1 MSQNVFLLCR
11 LNGVGVVIQTGTC
24 RKFIKRKTHSIVLQV
39 ESFWLIPFL
48 LSFIKTSR
56 WLIYWNYLSF
66 LFHVGIPIWI
76 SPIHTA
82 HTCELIFISSY
93 TFVMYC
99 RFILRMKQFYSH
111 TAHIYHSCL
120 VYIYVFSHLL
130 NVYIHFISFLYTRR
144 SVSAPQCRIASA
156 GVTGVGADPIVAISV
171 GASCWFVECRLH
183 NMGGDKRGV

>member
-99 RFILRMKQFYSH
+99 RFCLRMKQFYFH

-120 VYIYVFSHLL
+120 VYIRIFASTKCLYPFYIVF
-130 NVYIHFISFLYTRR
+130 IHSQIRISSSMPHRIGWCHRGRGRSNCGNFCWSFLLIRR
-144 SVSAPQCRIASA
+144 MPL
-156 GVTGVGADPIVAISV
+156 T
-171 GASCWFVECRLH
+171 
-183 NMGGDKRGV
+183 